1 MKRRASSSRPRGL
14 SRPFVPPRAAVGE
27 RASEGAD
34 NAEQSRVLDD
44 EGAHSAA
51 PGGGVAAAPEDVGRV
66 VGVENAA
73 AAVRAAAVENAA
85 TAEAEAAGAPEEVRG
100 PTGWMPQREKIFSF
114 HGDGRRE
121 NHKKK

>member
-1 MKRRASSSRPRGL
+1 M
-14 SRPFVPPRAAVGE
+14 PPRAAVGE

-100 PTGWMPQREKIFSF
+100 QY
-114 HGDGRRE
+114 
-121 NHKKK
+121 